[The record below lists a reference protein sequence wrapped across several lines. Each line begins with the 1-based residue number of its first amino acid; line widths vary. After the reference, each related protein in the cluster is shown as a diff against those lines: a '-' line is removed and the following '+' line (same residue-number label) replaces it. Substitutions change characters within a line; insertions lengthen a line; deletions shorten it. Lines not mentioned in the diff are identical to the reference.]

1 MRCVKCGRE
10 TNDDRDIQAA
20 FYMLEKLP
28 AKWGY
33 CLECLKKE
41 TENHDGV
48 GIHKNA

>member
-1 MRCVKCGRE
+1 MRCFKCGRE

-33 CLECLKKE
+33 SEDSN
-41 TENHDGV
+41 TEE
-48 GIHKNA
+48 